1 MASKL
6 KKIDAIW
13 LPVSD
18 MDRAVA
24 FYRDRLGLEVLEH
37 DGDWSEVTAGDQRI
51 GLNSSESPRGDGG
64 AVVAFGVDGA
74 IEDAVDELKT
84 AGVEFAGELS
94 EHPWGK
100 IAPFKDSEGND
111 LQLYQPPA

>member
-1 MASKL
+1 MSSVIS
-6 KKIDAIW
+6 KIDAIW
-13 LPVSD
+13 FPVSD

-51 GLNSSESPRGDGG
+51 GLNSSESPSGDGG
-64 AVVAFGVDGA
+64 AVVAFGVEGP
-74 IEDAVDELKT
+74 IEDAVQALKDQ
-84 AGVEFAGELS
+84 GVEFVDGLS